1 MNLAVLTI
9 TDYTA
14 TIEVCGADEQYIPVA
29 SRDFSR
35 EPVWVSTSNDRAFDD
50 EVMLRDIDG
59 RKERLQLLREMAV
72 AWANDLGYLIDFI
85 NDELN

>member
-14 TIEVCGADEQYIPVA
+14 TIEVCGDEEQYIPVA
-29 SRDFSR
+29 SRDFER
-35 EPVWVSTSNDRAFDD
+35 EPVWVSTSNDPALDN

-59 RKERLQLLREMAV
+59 RKDRLQLLRDMSV
-72 AWANDLGYLIDFI
+72 AWANDLGYIIENI